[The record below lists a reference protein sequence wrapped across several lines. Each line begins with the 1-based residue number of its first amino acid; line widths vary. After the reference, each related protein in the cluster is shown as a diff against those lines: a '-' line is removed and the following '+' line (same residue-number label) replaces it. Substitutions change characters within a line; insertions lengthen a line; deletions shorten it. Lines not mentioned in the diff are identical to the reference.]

1 MLYTQTITNEDF
13 KAILFCLSRVSWAA
27 AAGKLQLAATKG
39 EQDMLKPNTCLEEVY
54 VSAKDS
60 ALVQESLELLVAIL
74 KLRPMLLGRLFVYC
88 YTIRY

>member
-1 MLYTQTITNEDF
+1 M
-13 KAILFCLSRVSWAA
+13 SRVTWAA

-39 EQDMLKPNTCLEEVY
+39 DQDMLKPNTCLEEIY

-74 KLRPMLLGRLFVYC
+74 KLRPLLLGDYNLIISYYITGWIVYIPLQHTVTTC
-88 YTIRY
+88 LL